1 MCIIVAKDRKAALPK
16 KEYLENCFNN
26 NSDGAGLMYVDK
38 GEVVIEKGFMTYKDF
53 EKKYDS
59 LCKKYNNFK
68 NKCLVMHFRI
78 GTQGEND
85 AHTCHPFPI
94 SSKHKKLRKPY
105 IRTDVG
111 MVHNGIISDFTSSSR
126 YSKIHPTDKLLS
138 DTQLFIRY
146 CVSSFKS
153 LNRQF
158 YKNKQVM
165 NYLNSILD
173 GDKAVFLSNEDKL
186 YTLGDFIEEEGI
198 LYSND
203 TYSYDYSWYYRY
215 KYSHYNWDEYNKTYA
230 YNEKEDDEENDI
242 EYLGCGQLE
251 GYSLDELEDY
261 IVPISSGET
270 IQYND
275 GAIRKVS
282 EDDVY
287 YYDYSDLAVYKV
299 DCFGI
304 LKFID
309 YGVVS

>member
-1 MCIIVAKDRKAALPK
+1 MCIIVAKDKKAKLPK

-78 GTQGEND
+78 GTQGNND

-94 SSKHKKLRKPY
+94 SSKHNKLRKAY

-111 MVHNGIISDFTSSSR
+111 MVHNGIISDYTSTSR
-126 YSKIHPTDKLLS
+126 YASMHPTDKLLS

-146 CVSSFKS
+146 CVASFKS

-165 NYLNSILD
+165 DYLNTILD

-186 YTLGDFIEEEGI
+186 YTLGDFIKEDGV

-203 TYSYDYSWYYRY
+203 TYSYDYSWYYTR
-215 KYSHYNWDEYNKTYA
+215 HYGSQYWSNYNKDFA
-230 YNEKEDDEENDI
+230 YEEKDDDT
-242 EYLGCGQLE
+242 EYLNCGELD
-251 GYSLDELEDY
+251 GYSLDELDGY
-261 IVPISSGET
+261 VTPIISGDT
-270 IQYND
+270 IQYSD
-275 GAIRKVS
+275 GAIRKVT
-282 EDDVY
+282 DDDTY
-287 YYDYSDLAVYKV
+287 YYDYSDMGVYRV
-299 DCFGI
+299 DSFGI
-304 LKFID
+304 LNFID
-309 YGVVS
+309 YGVIS

>member
-1 MCIIVAKDRKAALPK
+1 MCIIVAKDRKAKLPK

-94 SSKHKKLRKPY
+94 SSKHNKLRKPY

-230 YNEKEDDEENDI
+230 YNEKEEVVDD
-242 EYLGCGQLE
+242 CGQLE
-251 GYSLDELEDY
+251 GYALDELEDY
-261 IVPISSGET
+261 IVPICSGET
-270 IQYND
+270 IQYSD
-275 GAIRKVS
+275 GAIRKVT

-287 YYDYSDLAVYKV
+287 YYDYSDMGVYKV
-299 DCFGI
+299 NGYGI
-304 LKFID
+304 LNFID
-309 YGVVS
+309 YGVIA